1 MPELPEV
8 EVVRSGL
15 DRHLPGKRIS
25 QVFVLHPRATRNHL
39 AGPIDFQNRLVGRE
53 IAAVRRRGKYLWFEF
68 EDDQILIGHLG
79 MSGQFL
85 LVPKDSEDE
94 KHLRVRFVFS
104 NWLTELRFVDQR
116 TFGGMSLDEIGDEP
130 DSKTPAGLAHIA
142 LDPFDPDFQ
151 AAAVA
156 RRLRARKTEIKRLL
170 LDQGIVSGIGNI
182 YADESLWRAK
192 IHPRRLAS
200 TLTIRQLMHLLEQ
213 AKLVMSEALAAG
225 GTSFDDLYVNVNGES
240 GYFERGL
247 AAYGRRGE
255 PCSRCGAGIRRE
267 AFMNRSSHF
276 CPTCQRAPRTG

>member
-15 DRHLPGKRIS
+15 DRYLPGRRIA
-25 QVFVLHPRATRNHL
+25 QVFVLHPRAIRKHL

-85 LVPKDSEDE
+85 LVPKDTEDE
-94 KHLRVRFVFS
+94 KHLRIRFVFS
-104 NWLTELRFVDQR
+104 DWSTELRFVDQR
-116 TFGGMSLDEIGDEP
+116 TFGGMSLDEIGDEQ
-130 DSKTPAGLAHIA
+130 DTKIPASLAHIA

-156 RRLRARKTEIKRLL
+156 RGLRARKTEIKRLL
-170 LDQGIVSGIGNI
+170 LDQGLVSGIGNI

-200 TLTIRQLMHLLEQ
+200 TLTNRQLMHLLEQ
-213 AKLVMSEALAAG
+213 ARVVMSEALAAG

-255 PCSRCGAGIRRE
+255 PCPRCGRSIQRE

-276 CPTCQRAPRTG
+276 CPSCQRAPRTG

>member
-15 DRHLPGKRIS
+15 DHYLPGRRIS
-25 QVFVLHPRATRNHL
+25 QVFVLHPRAIRNHL

-85 LVPKDSEDE
+85 LVPKDAEDE
-94 KHLRVRFVFS
+94 KHLRLRFVFS
-104 NWLTELRFVDQR
+104 DWSTELRFVDQR

-130 DSKTPAGLAHIA
+130 ASKIPASLAHIA

-170 LDQGIVSGIGNI
+170 LDQGMVSGIGNI

-200 TLTIRQLMHLLEQ
+200 TLTNRQLMRLLEE
-213 AKLVMSEALAAG
+213 ARVVMSEALAAG

-255 PCSRCGAGIRRE
+255 PCLRCGQAIQRE